1 MGIWEMLPA
10 GRGGANSKETVDH
23 IGGSHGTGVPPWP
36 AIVSAF
42 AESLLLGWDVA
53 QLSGS
58 VNHQLGGPN

>member
-1 MGIWEMLPA
+1 MVIWELLPM
-10 GRGGANSKETVDH
+10 GGGGANSKENVDR
-23 IGGSHGTGVPPWP
+23 IGGSHGTRVPPWP

-53 QLSGS
+53 QLPSS